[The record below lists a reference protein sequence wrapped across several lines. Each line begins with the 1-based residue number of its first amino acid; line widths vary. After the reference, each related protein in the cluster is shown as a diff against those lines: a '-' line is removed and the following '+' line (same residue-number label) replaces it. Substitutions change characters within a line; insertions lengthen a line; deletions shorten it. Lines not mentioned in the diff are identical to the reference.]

1 MKHFVASFSRG
12 INLALRG
19 LVRLYQ
25 LVLSPLFALF
35 DGMGGGCRY
44 QPTCSQYCLEAL
56 AGHGTLRGLWLTLKR
71 LGRCAPW
78 GTWGYDPVPAPRER
92 KPGAAETRERFRVP
106 PAPPAGKA
114 HTLENVS
121 HGL

>member
-1 MKHFVASFSRG
+1 MKPFVATFSRG

-25 LVLSPLFALF
+25 IVLSPLFALF
-35 DGMGGGCRY
+35 DGVGGGCRY

-56 AGHGTLRGLWLTLKR
+56 AGHGTVRGLWLALRR

-78 GTWGYDPVPAPRER
+78 GTFGYDPVPPPRE
-92 KPGAAETRERFRVP
+92 GNAAVIVREEFRVP
-106 PAPPAGKA
+106 SAPPTSAA
-114 HTLENVS
+114 QTLENVS
-121 HGL
+121 SVL